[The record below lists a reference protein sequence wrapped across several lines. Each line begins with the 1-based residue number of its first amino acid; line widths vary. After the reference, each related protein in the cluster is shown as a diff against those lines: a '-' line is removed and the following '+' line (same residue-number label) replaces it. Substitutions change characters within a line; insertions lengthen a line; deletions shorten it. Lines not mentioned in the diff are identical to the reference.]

1 MTKNNG
7 NQDEYIESVERSL
20 IKRNSELLEE
30 REKNKALKTELC
42 RLCKENN
49 SIRVCKVCKWRNL

>member
-1 MTKNNG
+1 MSKNNG
-7 NQDEYIESVERSL
+7 NQDEYIESLESSL

-30 REKNKALKTELC
+30 REKNKTLKAELC

-49 SIRVCKVCKWRNL
+49 SIMACKACKWRNL

>member
-7 NQDEYIESVERSL
+7 NQDEYIESLESSL

-30 REKNKALKTELC
+30 REKNKTLKTELC

-49 SIRVCKVCKWRNL
+49 SIRPCKACKWRNL

>member
-7 NQDEYIESVERSL
+7 NPDEYTESLERSL

-30 REKNKALKTELC
+30 REKNKTLKMELC